1 MAGSK
6 GSLLPR
12 SHARRWPGFIVPSRE
27 RNMGL
32 VYRGDWERLRRAL
45 WRYRQTGELKIG
57 VIGGSITAGVGAIDT
72 HR

>member
-1 MAGSK
+1 
-6 GSLLPR
+6 
-12 SHARRWPGFIVPSRE
+12 
-27 RNMGL
+27 MGL

-57 VIGGSITAGVGAIDT
+57 VIGGSITAGAGAIDS